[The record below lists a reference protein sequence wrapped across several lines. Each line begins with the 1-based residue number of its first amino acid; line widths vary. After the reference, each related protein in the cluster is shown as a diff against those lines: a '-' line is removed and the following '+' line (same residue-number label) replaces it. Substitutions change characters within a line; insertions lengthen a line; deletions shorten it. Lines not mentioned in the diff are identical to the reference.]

1 MLMLMPVPCGST
13 LLGLICLLDFPCT
26 LFVCCRVCVQL
37 ECPIDPVPRAELSQ
51 ILARVAWRGRERAR
65 VQIVGI
71 PRDLP
76 VYAPQQLEMREH
88 LDEVPQSIAK
98 PFRFA
103 GAVALGQY
111 FEGAGSR
118 RGLGSAR
125 ERTLI
130 LSASHTLTE
139 HEPRDR
145 WRVRARLQ

>member
-1 MLMLMPVPCGST
+1 M
-13 LLGLICLLDFPCT
+13 
-26 LFVCCRVCVQL
+26 
-37 ECPIDPVPRAELSQ
+37 PRAELSQ

-118 RGLGSAR
+118 RESVEWGEKAEALKRQKSKK
-125 ERTLI
+125 
-130 LSASHTLTE
+130 SS
-139 HEPRDR
+139 
-145 WRVRARLQ
+145 